1 MQLFLTVFTLFN
13 LAAAGA
19 AFRVVATLALP
30 DAPKQWASRRLFLIA
45 RIGCWGLGMIALW
58 ATAAAWAFG
67 PGFAPAIL
75 APIGWLLAMGA
86 VFAVVDFAED
96 GVFDFGRGPKP
107 GGDRPV

>member
-30 DAPKQWASRRLFLIA
+30 DAPKQWASQRLFLIA
-45 RIGCWGLGMIALW
+45 RVGCWGLGMIALW

-67 PGFAPAIL
+67 PDLAPVIL
-75 APIGWLLAMGA
+75 APIAWLLAMGA
-86 VFAVVDFAED
+86 VFAIVDFAED

-107 GGDRPV
+107 KS